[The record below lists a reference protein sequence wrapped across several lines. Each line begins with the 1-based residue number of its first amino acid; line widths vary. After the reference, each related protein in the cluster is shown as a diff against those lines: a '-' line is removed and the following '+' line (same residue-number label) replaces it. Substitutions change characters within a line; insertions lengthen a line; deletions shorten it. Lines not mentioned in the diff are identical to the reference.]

1 MEREVWNSKI
11 GFLLAATGSA
21 MGLGNVWRF
30 PYITGANGG
39 AAFVLIYF
47 IIVFSIGVPV
57 MLAEFAVG
65 RSSKLNAVGAFKKLK
80 GGKWPV
86 VGWIGII
93 AGFIILSYY
102 SVIAGW
108 TIKYFI
114 SSFTGLIS
122 PNVNTTTYFNQFT
135 SNGLQ
140 NIFFQA
146 IFILIT
152 IYVVYLGVEKGIET
166 WSKILMPILI
176 LILLLLVIRG
186 VSLPGAPDGI
196 RFYLN
201 PNFSEV
207 TGRTILAALG
217 QAFFSLSLGMGAM
230 ITYGSYIP
238 KEISLPKSAFIVT
251 FLDMLLALLA
261 GFVIFPTAFTFGIE
275 PGAGTGLIF
284 ITLPSIFALMPFG
297 QIWSALFF
305 LLLFIAA
312 LTSAIGLL
320 EVSVVYVKDE
330 RNWSRKKAALAL
342 GTMAFIIGV
351 PSALSNGTISLNLFG
366 MQFLDAMDYL
376 SSNILLPLGGIFVTL
391 FVGWV
396 IKDTALKEINLEGKF
411 KFEKSWIWI
420 CRTIAPIS
428 IFLIFLAGIGLL

>member
-1 MEREVWNSKI
+1 MKREVWNSKI

-238 KEISLPKSAFIVT
+238 KEISLSKSAFIVT

-320 EVSVVYVKDE
+320 EVSVAYVKDE

-342 GTMAFIIGV
+342 GTTAFIIGV

>member
-1 MEREVWNSKI
+1 
-11 GFLLAATGSA
+11 
-21 MGLGNVWRF
+21 
-30 PYITGANGG
+30 
-39 AAFVLIYF
+39 
-47 IIVFSIGVPV
+47 
-57 MLAEFAVG
+57 
-65 RSSKLNAVGAFKKLK
+65 
-80 GGKWPV
+80 
-86 VGWIGII
+86 
-93 AGFIILSYY
+93 
-102 SVIAGW
+102 
-108 TIKYFI
+108 
-114 SSFTGLIS
+114 
-122 PNVNTTTYFNQFT
+122 
-135 SNGLQ
+135 
-140 NIFFQA
+140 
-146 IFILIT
+146 
-152 IYVVYLGVEKGIET
+152 
-166 WSKILMPILI
+166 
-176 LILLLLVIRG
+176 

-320 EVSVVYVKDE
+320 EVSVAYVKDE

-342 GTMAFIIGV
+342 GTTAFIIGV

>member
-207 TGRTILAALG
+207 TGRIILAALG

-320 EVSVVYVKDE
+320 EVSVAYVKDE

-342 GTMAFIIGV
+342 GTTAFIIGV

>member
-320 EVSVVYVKDE
+320 EVSVAYVKDE

-342 GTMAFIIGV
+342 GTTAFIIGV